1 MKKSTLWMEILCTLF
16 LTLAAPILGD
26 WNPGD
31 PFKMHYPQLPDPNG
45 WDVCLHQWI
54 ADDFQCTQTGPVS
67 DIHFWISWR
76 KDNVGEL
83 SPAMFDISIRKDAGG
98 IPGEVL
104 WSYSGGQVTIRSFGQ
119 GVQGWMCPAAS
130 TSVYPDH
137 SQFYQVNLTD
147 LTNPLTQ
154 LIDRRYWLVIQLTAQ
169 QPTTTE
175 AGWKTSLQQ
184 FGAPSMW
191 SADGSTWQP
200 VNIGGTEMSNQAFVI
215 TGLPLQKELDFGDA
229 PDPTYPTLLLS
240 SGARHQIDRTGP
252 WLGSTADFPDTE
264 PDGQPEPSA
273 LGDDNSVRDDENG
286 VLFSPMVAGQMANV
300 TFEVSSGDGNGGF
313 VSGWI
318 DFNSNGSWESSE
330 QIVAG
335 IFSDGIHAC
344 EFLVPSSSIPGNT
357 FARFRISRQ
366 GTAEPTG
373 WAADGEVEDYLTA
386 IKPQPRAD
394 LGDAPDSTNNYGTP
408 MTAYP
413 SVQANFPTVFQDVV
427 GSAPYGPIHKSAA
440 SAAFLGSG
448 VSGENEADMGPDAD
462 GLNNLDPPA
471 DTPDQDG
478 NDDGLLSPVRMPHCR
493 WTALQYTVSV
503 AADGIYY
510 VNIWADWNRDGDWND
525 RLDACQNRVIPEWA
539 VRNQMLKLDVGPHT
553 ITSLPFVS
561 WHDPNLPEE
570 LWLRITLSEQ
580 PWQESWGD
588 GGCGPADGYRY
599 GETEDYL
606 LIPDTS
612 CTECADLNCDGIVN
626 LSDLAEFSRQWLS
639 TCW

>member
-1 MKKSTLWMEILCTLF
+1 
-16 LTLAAPILGD
+16 
-26 WNPGD
+26 
-31 PFKMHYPQLPDPNG
+31 
-45 WDVCLHQWI
+45 
-54 ADDFQCTQTGPVS
+54 
-67 DIHFWISWR
+67 
-76 KDNVGEL
+76 
-83 SPAMFDISIRKDAGG
+83 
-98 IPGEVL
+98 
-104 WSYSGGQVTIRSFGQ
+104 
-119 GVQGWMCPAAS
+119 
-130 TSVYPDH
+130 
-137 SQFYQVNLTD
+137 
-147 LTNPLTQ
+147 
-154 LIDRRYWLVIQLTAQ
+154 
-169 QPTTTE
+169 
-175 AGWKTSLQQ
+175 
-184 FGAPSMW
+184 
-191 SADGSTWQP
+191 
-200 VNIGGTEMSNQAFVI
+200 
-215 TGLPLQKELDFGDA
+215 
-229 PDPTYPTLLLS
+229 
-240 SGARHQIDRTGP
+240 
-252 WLGSTADFPDTE
+252 
-264 PDGQPEPSA
+264 
-273 LGDDNSVRDDENG
+273 
-286 VLFSPMVAGQMANV
+286 
-300 TFEVSSGDGNGGF
+300 
-313 VSGWI
+313 
-318 DFNSNGSWESSE
+318 
-330 QIVAG
+330 
-335 IFSDGIHAC
+335 
-344 EFLVPSSSIPGNT
+344 
-357 FARFRISRQ
+357 
-366 GTAEPTG
+366 
-373 WAADGEVEDYLTA
+373 
-386 IKPQPRAD
+386 
-394 LGDAPDSTNNYGTP
+394 

-413 SVQANFPTVFQDVV
+413 SVQANFPTVFQDAV

-440 SAAFLGSG
+440 LAAFLGSG
-448 VSGENEADMGPDAD
+448 VSGENEADIGLDMD

-503 AADGIYY
+503 AAEGIYY